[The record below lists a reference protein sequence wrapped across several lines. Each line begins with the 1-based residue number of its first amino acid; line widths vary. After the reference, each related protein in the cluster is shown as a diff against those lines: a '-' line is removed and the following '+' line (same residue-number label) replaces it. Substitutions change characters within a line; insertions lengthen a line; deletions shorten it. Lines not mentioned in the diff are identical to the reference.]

1 MILSILLFLDYC
13 FLVFLDS
20 LVPSNAAPPRVIT
33 PAMPIPRAAY
43 VVALSTYN
51 NNNNYKNNMNI
62 NIVMMFILLIIIIV
76 KGSPSRIQTISTI
89 ISDMVLHSELD
100 I

>member
-1 MILSILLFLDYC
+1 MILSMLLLLDYC
-13 FLVFLDS
+13 FLVFLGS
-20 LVPSNAAPPRVIT
+20 LVPSNAAPPRLIT
-33 PAMPIPRAAY
+33 PVMAIPRAAY

-51 NNNNYKNNMNI
+51 NNYKNNMNI
-62 NIVMMFILLIIIIV
+62 NIVMILILLIIIIV
-76 KGSPSRIQTISTI
+76 KGSPSRIQTVSTI

>member
-20 LVPSNAAPPRVIT
+20 LVPSNATPPRVIT

-43 VVALSTYN
+43 VVTVSTY

-62 NIVMMFILLIIIIV
+62 NIVMILILLIIIIV